1 VDVSEA
7 WVSVDQTQQVI
18 DRYFEVMG
26 AGGDFSQFYV
36 DEVTWTMLDAGA
48 EIRGAAAVRD
58 YVIALHAQMSD
69 VHTRRIVVSDNAAYL
84 EGDCVNAQDKG
95 APRIAYCVVYDVTGD
110 RITAMRCYGTFGAI
124 INQIQSADRLEH
136 RAG

>member
-1 VDVSEA
+1 VDVSED

-18 DRYFEVMG
+18 DRYFGVMG

-36 DEVTWTMLDAGA
+36 DDVTWTMIDAGD

-58 YVIALHAQMSD
+58 YVIALHAQLSD
-69 VHTRRIVVSDNAAYL
+69 AHIRRIVVSDSAAYL
-84 EGDCVNAQDKG
+84 EGDCVNGQNED
-95 APRIAYCVVYDVTGD
+95 APRIVYCVAYDVTGD

-124 INQIQSADRLEH
+124 INQVQSGDGA
-136 RAG
+136 

>member
-1 VDVSEA
+1 LSRSGDVSEA

-36 DEVTWTMLDAGA
+36 DEVTWRMLDAGA

-58 YVIALHAQMSD
+58 YAIALHAQMSD
-69 VHTRRIVVSDNAAYL
+69 VHTRRIVVSDNAAYV
-84 EGDCVNAQDKG
+84 EA
-95 APRIAYCVVYDVTGD
+95 
-110 RITAMRCYGTFGAI
+110 TASTLKTKTLPGSLTV
-124 INQIQSADRLEH
+124 SSTT
-136 RAG
+136 

>member
-1 VDVSEA
+1 MSF
-7 WVSVDQTQQVI
+7 DQTQQVI

-26 AGGDFSQFYV
+26 ANGDFSKFYI
-36 DEVTWTMLDAGA
+36 DKVTWAMVDAGA

-84 EGDCVNAQDKG
+84 EGDCVNARDVAG
-95 APRIAYCVVYDVTGD
+95 PRIAYCVAYDVTSD
-110 RITAMRCYGTFGAI
+110 RITAMRCYGTFGTMI
-124 INQIQSADRLEH
+124 SQIPPIPS
-136 RAG
+136 

>member
-1 VDVSEA
+1 LSRSGDVSEA

-18 DRYFEVMG
+18 DRYFAVMG

-58 YVIALHAQMSD
+58 YVIALHGQMSD

-95 APRIAYCVVYDVTGD
+95 APRIAYCVAYDVTGD
-110 RITAMRCYGTFGAI
+110 RITAMRCYGGFGAI
-124 INQIQSADRLEH
+124 INRIQSADG
-136 RAG
+136 A

>member
-1 VDVSEA
+1 M
-7 WVSVDQTQQVI
+7 SVDQTQQVI

-26 AGGDFSQFYV
+26 GGDFSQSYV

>member
-1 VDVSEA
+1 
-7 WVSVDQTQQVI
+7 VSVDQTQQVV

-26 AGGDFSQFYV
+26 AGGDFSEFYV

-58 YVIALHAQMSD
+58 YVIALHGQMSD

-84 EGDCVNAQDKG
+84 EGDCVNASKQG
-95 APRIAYCVVYDVTGD
+95 
-110 RITAMRCYGTFGAI
+110 RC
-124 INQIQSADRLEH
+124 AD
-136 RAG
+136 G

>member
-1 VDVSEA
+1 VPEA

-26 AGGDFSQFYV
+26 GGDFSQSYV

>member
-1 VDVSEA
+1 MSEA

-48 EIRGAAAVRD
+48 ETRCAAAVRD
-58 YVIALHAQMSD
+58 CATCAD
-69 VHTRRIVVSDNAAYL
+69 VRCAYTEDRRL
-84 EGDCVNAQDKG
+84 G
-95 APRIAYCVVYDVTGD
+95 
-110 RITAMRCYGTFGAI
+110 
-124 INQIQSADRLEH
+124 
-136 RAG
+136 

>member
-1 VDVSEA
+1 M
-7 WVSVDQTQQVI
+7 SVDQTQQVI
-18 DRYFEVMG
+18 DRYFGVLG

-36 DEVTWTMLDAGA
+36 DDVTWTMIDARE

-69 VHTRRIVVSDNAAYL
+69 VHIRRIAVSDSAAYL
-84 EGDCVNAQDKG
+84 EGDCVNAQNED
-95 APRIAYCVVYDVTGD
+95 ATRISYCVAYDVTGD

-124 INQIQSADRLEH
+124 INQVQSADRLKP